1 MILVLARAIGLTS
14 CFVYRPDFRAHHA
27 DGTATLLETKQVVD
41 TDYDPATA
49 NDAAAAQPGH
59 PVYAPKDVASTG
71 YERAGIFPWGKRGQK
86 GPGGEPVVSAR
97 AIDHVRELSAVVNGG
112 KGKGCGDVH
121 AAVVLMAGRH
131 DVSSIRANGAACS
144 SFATHLAGA
153 AAAGVR
159 VLAHRVRWGDSGGEV
174 GKAFDGGEVPLL
186 PPLSEEDL
194 AVLVPK
200 PAKEKKSTP
209 KKAKTK

>member
-1 MILVLARAIGLTS
+1 
-14 CFVYRPDFRAHHA
+14 VYRPDFRAHHA

-59 PVYAPKDVASTG
+59 PVYAPKDVASAG

-112 KGKGCGDVH
+112 NGKGCGDVH

-131 DVSSIRANGAACS
+131 DVSSIRANGAACP

-153 AAAGVR
+153 EEAGVR

-174 GKAFDGGEVPLL
+174 GKAFDGGEVPVL

>member
-112 KGKGCGDVH
+112 KGKG
-121 AAVVLMAGRH
+121 
-131 DVSSIRANGAACS
+131 
-144 SFATHLAGA
+144 
-153 AAAGVR
+153 
-159 VLAHRVRWGDSGGEV
+159 
-174 GKAFDGGEVPLL
+174 
-186 PPLSEEDL
+186 LSL
-194 AVLVPK
+194 IHI
-200 PAKEKKSTP
+200 
-209 KKAKTK
+209 